1 MRRSCSEG
9 GGAGAGARAGVRGQ
23 WAGGGAHLRRLHAK
37 FMTFA
42 CIDTGR
48 LRNMAAN
55 CTTAIFIFGM
65 EEGAQQAHLGM
76 QMLRLAIA
84 CFANL
89 NMGPT
94 LSHIRKDII
103 QNQFPKTA

>member
-1 MRRSCSEG
+1 
-9 GGAGAGARAGVRGQ
+9 
-23 WAGGGAHLRRLHAK
+23 
-37 FMTFA
+37 
-42 CIDTGR
+42 
-48 LRNMAAN
+48 
-55 CTTAIFIFGM
+55 M